1 MARPAR
7 STAPEKAPSA
17 AMSARSVRDLDS
29 LIRSCRACPRLV
41 AWREDVARVKRAA
54 FADQEYWGKPVPGFG
69 PADARM
75 LIVGLAPA
83 AHGANRTGRM
93 FTGDRSGDVLF
104 AALHAVG
111 LANQPHAVAVEDGLR
126 LTDVRISSPVHCAP
140 PENKPTPAE
149 RRACSP
155 FLARE
160 LELLTSVRVAV
171 VLGGFGWQALFAVL
185 SDGGWL
191 VPRPRP
197 AFGHGARVDLSH
209 PDGRTLTVL
218 GCFHVSQQN
227 TFTGRL
233 TPAMLEDVLT
243 TARSIAVDGA
253 AKGTSMTVR
262 VKRVY
267 EARAEGDRERILVDR
282 LWPRGISK
290 DRADLTEWCKAVSPS
305 TELRKW
311 YEHDPARYPEF
322 VERYKAELA
331 EPEAASAYDGLAA
344 RVSRG
349 PVTLLTASK
358 AEDISHA
365 HVLAALLSGRDPL
378 VR

>member
-1 MARPAR
+1 
-7 STAPEKAPSA
+7 
-17 AMSARSVRDLDS
+17 
-29 LIRSCRACPRLV
+29 
-41 AWREDVARVKRAA
+41 
-54 FADQEYWGKPVPGFG
+54 
-69 PADARM
+69 
-75 LIVGLAPA
+75 
-83 AHGANRTGRM
+83 
-93 FTGDRSGDVLF
+93 
-104 AALHAVG
+104 
-111 LANQPHAVAVEDGLR
+111 
-126 LTDVRISSPVHCAP
+126 
-140 PENKPTPAE
+140 
-149 RRACSP
+149 
-155 FLARE
+155 
-160 LELLTSVRVAV
+160 
-171 VLGGFGWQALFAVL
+171 
-185 SDGGWL
+185 
-191 VPRPRP
+191 
-197 AFGHGARVDLSH
+197 
-209 PDGRTLTVL
+209 
-218 GCFHVSQQN
+218 
-227 TFTGRL
+227 
-233 TPAMLEDVLT
+233 
-243 TARSIAVDGA
+243 
-253 AKGTSMTVR
+253 MTVR

-267 EARAEGDRERILVDR
+267 EAQAEGDGERILVDR